1 MSEVLKYRAPIYGLM
16 AIWIMLFH
24 IHGHGGVGMP
34 HVLGFL
40 SPIIA
45 RGNMG
50 VDVFLFLSGYC
61 LVSSYEKSTLGQ
73 FYKKRIIRLLLPYVI
88 IATPFYIWKSC
99 VTDSNFIFDLS
110 GISYWLDGMQW
121 TWFVNAILLCY
132 ALFPF
137 FYKIVVGGGKNTCA
151 LILGIYTV
159 LIVAYFLCG
168 SRYVAAGNAYLRLP
182 VFLWGIVAKV
192 YDVKFNKVQLIVL
205 AILGGASV
213 AILHKFGLDFFIR
226 LSLSLFVVPLIY
238 VLAFVFSK
246 VKTVFLSY
254 SGSISLELYLAH
266 ILTINLF
273 AFYGYMEIIGYYS
286 YIVIPVI
293 AYILSIISKRITD
306 LYESSCCR
314 RV

>member
-1 MSEVLKYRAPIYGLM
+1 MTHALD
-16 AIWIMLFH
+16 
-24 IHGHGGVGMP
+24 
-34 HVLGFL
+34 FL

-61 LVSSYEKSTLGQ
+61 LVSSYEKSFLGQ
-73 FYKKRIIRLLLPYVI
+73 FYKKRIIRLLLPYVV

-99 VTDSNFIFDLS
+99 VTSSNFFCDLS

-159 LIVAYFLCG
+159 LILAYFLCG
-168 SRYVAAGNAYLRLP
+168 SKYVSAGNAYLRLP
-182 VFLWGIVAKV
+182 VFLWGVVAKV
-192 YDVKFNKVQLIVL
+192 YDVNFNKVHLFVM
-205 AILGGASV
+205 AILGGAAV
-213 AILHKFGLDFFIR
+213 VILHKCGLDFFIR
-226 LSLSLFVVPLIY
+226 LSLCFFVVPLIY
-238 VLAFVFSK
+238 ALAFVFSK
-246 VKTVFLSY
+246 VKTVFLSF
-254 SGSISLELYLAH
+254 SGTISLELYLAH
-266 ILTINLF
+266 ILTINLL
-273 AFYGYMEIIGYYS
+273 AFYGYMEILGFYS
-286 YIVIPVI
+286 YMVIPLI
-293 AYILSIISKRITD
+293 AYIFSIISKRITD

-314 RV
+314 RVQ